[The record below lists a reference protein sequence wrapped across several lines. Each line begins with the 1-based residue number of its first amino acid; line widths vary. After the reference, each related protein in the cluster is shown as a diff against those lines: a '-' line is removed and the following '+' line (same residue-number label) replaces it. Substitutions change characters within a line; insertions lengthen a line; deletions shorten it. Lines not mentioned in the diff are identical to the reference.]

1 MVARTQLTND
11 EGAIARSVNSRTKAI
26 VAIMD
31 ASKTQL
37 EAAQRINDGNFVD
50 ADKELA
56 KAEHALTAQ
65 AQVVTAPAEKKR
77 LEAAAGKVATAR
89 AQTRAMPSAPR
100 AVQREGAL
108 KLNADAMQSAGF

>member
-1 MVARTQLTND
+1 MLR
-11 EGAIARSVNSRTKAI
+11 RTKAI